1 MKTFTVVGALVA
13 AFWVFPSG
21 ASALSPMHVQ
31 ARSAMLVDLTDGHVL
46 YEQDADT
53 PIPPASLTKVL
64 TLYLVHEAIEEGRLN
79 PEDMVTVS
87 RRAASRGGSRMG
99 LRAGEKV
106 PVTELIKGMAVASGN
121 DACVA
126 IAEYLCGSVEQ
137 FVGLMNRKA
146 AELGMR
152 RTVFQTADGLPAD
165 GQFTTARDMAKL
177 AAAYLRR
184 FPYALGVHSMQSY
197 TYGRSTHRNANRLLG
212 TCPGVDGL
220 KTGFVCA
227 SGYNFIAT
235 ANRGDH
241 RLVAV
246 VLGARSPGVRA
257 TETAKL
263 INQGY
268 ASLNIETPPIYAAM
282 KPQPNQ
288 MISTHQK
295 TSSRTKVFSEKSAKK
310 PIKTAVAPATPLKAE
325 KITSSRTGIGR
336 SGELSGKANLSG
348 RSKPAV
354 PTSVKASAAEK
365 TATKA
370 SLSASGRAAP
380 TGRKEASRSKV
391 MASGPA
397 AGTSGKAV
405 SGKGKTTAKTATN
418 FSDNKVQANKSPST
432 NEVPSG
438 KKKQA
443 SAMAEK
449 QKSTQKQKILS
460 PPAARKTATSPRP
473 S

>member
-1 MKTFTVVGALVA
+1 MKLNILAALLFFLGLHWFFLPVET
-13 AFWVFPSG
+13 
-21 ASALSPMHVQ
+21 SALSPMHVQ

-246 VLGARSPGVRA
+246 VLGARSPGGAGGGNGQTDQPGLCVLEYRNA
-257 TETAKL
+257 SPLCGGEGLAGPNEPRETQTRRPTE
-263 INQGY
+263 GF
-268 ASLNIETPPIYAAM
+268 IE
-282 KPQPNQ
+282 
-288 MISTHQK
+288 
-295 TSSRTKVFSEKSAKK
+295 E
-310 PIKTAVAPATPLKAE
+310 
-325 KITSSRTGIGR
+325 TGGKNSQAGR
-336 SGELSGKANLSG
+336 CAC
-348 RSKPAV
+348 RSKARLRFLQSRGKRRRPG
-354 PTSVKASAAEK
+354 
-365 TATKA
+365 
-370 SLSASGRAAP
+370 GR
-380 TGRKEASRSKV
+380 RKNR
-391 MASGPA
+391 
-397 AGTSGKAV
+397 
-405 SGKGKTTAKTATN
+405 
-418 FSDNKVQANKSPST
+418 
-432 NEVPSG
+432 
-438 KKKQA
+438 
-443 SAMAEK
+443 
-449 QKSTQKQKILS
+449 
-460 PPAARKTATSPRP
+460 
-473 S
+473 